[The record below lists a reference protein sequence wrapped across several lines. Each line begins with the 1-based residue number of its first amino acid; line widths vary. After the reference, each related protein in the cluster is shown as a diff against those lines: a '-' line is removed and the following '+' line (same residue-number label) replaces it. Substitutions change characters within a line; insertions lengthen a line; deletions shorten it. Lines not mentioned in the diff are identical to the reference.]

1 MNVSED
7 AEDPR
12 LLHVADAISRGEPVD
27 WDAVR
32 QEPLDDETTTT
43 LVELQALETLSRFNS
58 PSSMWGPFDIEHEI
72 GRGAFGT
79 VYQAVDRNLQLTVAL
94 KVIRPFAP
102 AVVIDANR
110 AFREAR
116 LLAQINHPNV
126 VRVFRAERVGAE
138 VGVSMELIKGVT
150 LSQLIREQGRLDP
163 REAMTI
169 GRDLCRALG
178 AVHDAGMV
186 HGDLKARNVMR
197 EDGGRTVLMDF
208 GACRLAPTNGP
219 RMADRISG
227 TPLYLAPEIFAGSAP
242 TVASDIYSLGVLL
255 FHLVTGA
262 YPVNGKSYEEIE
274 RQQNGAT
281 GRRNL
286 RDLRP
291 DLPRSFTSIVD
302 RAIADRPEARFPSA
316 AAFEEAIEGY
326 LASSAQ
332 SQYAS
337 GSWKRW
343 AAAAAVL
350 AAIGVP
356 SLAMWQRAST
366 TTEPGSTTVRPAVTA
381 SPGTAPPAAER
392 SYNVDVSLRRLENGV
407 ETPLSQGARVQ
418 TGDEL
423 SLQLRVSIP
432 AYVYVVNED
441 EQGQSYLLFPLPGQ
455 SIPNPVPAGVTHQLP
470 GIINGTQVHWQVS
483 SAGGREHFI
492 VFISPEPP
500 PSSFERLFAT
510 LPHPTAGA
518 RVTGHKLSAA
528 GLGILRGV
536 GGLTATPVQADQ
548 GLRNSPEFATPL
560 STTEEVAS
568 GLWVRQITLENP
580 DSR

>member
-12 LLHVADAISRGEPVD
+12 LLHVAGAICRGEPVD

-32 QEPLDDETTTT
+32 QEPLDDEATTT
-43 LVELQALETLSRFNS
+43 LAELQALENLSRFNS

-79 VYQAVDRNLQLTVAL
+79 VYAAVDRNLQLTVAL
-94 KVIRPFAP
+94 KVIRPFVP

-126 VRVFRAERVGAE
+126 VRIFRAERVGGE

-150 LSQLIREQGRLDP
+150 LSELIREKGPLGPDQTM
-163 REAMTI
+163 AI
-169 GRDLCRALG
+169 GRDLCRALA
-178 AVHDAGMV
+178 AVHGAGMV

-197 EDGGRTVLMDF
+197 EEGGRTVLMDF
-208 GACRLAPTNGP
+208 GACRLAPANGP
-219 RMADRISG
+219 RMADKIPG
-227 TPLYLAPEIFAGSAP
+227 TPLYLAPELFSGSAP
-242 TVASDIYSLGVLL
+242 TVASDIYSLGVLI

-262 YPVNGKSYEEIE
+262 YPVNGKSYEDIE
-274 RQQNGAT
+274 RQQNGTT
-281 GRRNL
+281 GRRRL

-291 DLPRSFTSIVD
+291 DLPRSFTTIVD
-302 RAIADRPEARFPSA
+302 RAIADRPEARYPSA
-316 AAFEEAIEGY
+316 AAFEEAIDCY
-326 LASSAQ
+326 LTSNANPGPTSET
-332 SQYAS
+332 
-337 GSWKRW
+337 WKRW
-343 AAAAAVL
+343 AAAAAVV

-356 SLAMWQRAST
+356 SLAMWQRAAAPA
-366 TTEPGSTTVRPAVTA
+366 EPGSAAARPAATA
-381 SPGTAPPAAER
+381 SPAGAPPAVDGGYR
-392 SYNVDVSLRRLENGV
+392 VDVSLQRVENGV
-407 ETPLSQGARVQ
+407 ESRISEGARVQ

-423 SLQLRVSIP
+423 SLQVRVSIP

-441 EQGQSYLLFPLPGQ
+441 EQGESYLLFPLPGQ
-455 SIPNPVPAGVTHQLP
+455 SVPNPVPAGVTHQLP
-470 GIINGTQVHWQVS
+470 GIVDGAQARWQVS

-500 PSSFERLFAT
+500 PSSFERLFAS
-510 LPHPTAGA
+510 LPHPTADA
-518 RVTGHKLSAA
+518 PVTGHKLSAA

-536 GGLTATPVQADQ
+536 GGLTTTPVQVDQ
-548 GLRNSPEFATPL
+548 GLRNSPEFSTPL
-560 STTEEVAS
+560 SPTEETAR
-568 GLWVRQITLENP
+568 GLWVRQISLENP
-580 DSR
+580 Q